1 MPAVSALR
9 WNPVAEVNRRLRE
22 RGKPG
27 KVALVA
33 VMRKLIVLANTLVRQ
48 DRIWSPVAPR
58 TVF

>member
-1 MPAVSALR
+1 MSALR
-9 WNPVAEVNRRLRE
+9 WNPDFAEVNRRLRE